1 MGCIFLPPQGTK
13 LGSSFPPSA
22 SQRKKESVNIQG
34 TQVDGGHPMFLKVR
48 SLISSASPPIPCSI
62 SSSSQEGPA
71 SADETIED
79 PAPEGHPV
87 AGPAQ
92 LRPFVD
98 GIRHAIAL
106 EGKAAHQPSQI
117 LAQTTLNGGEAFIQ
131 TGKNLDNLLPNKYI
145 GLAFCHRQV
154 PLNWYLTW

>member
-1 MGCIFLPPQGTK
+1 M
-13 LGSSFPPSA
+13 
-22 SQRKKESVNIQG
+22 
-34 TQVDGGHPMFLKVR
+34 LKVR
-48 SLISSASPPIPCSI
+48 SLSILPLHPIPCSTSL
-62 SSSSQEGPA
+62 SSYEGPA

-98 GIRHAIAL
+98 GVRHAVAL

-117 LAQTTLNGGEAFIQ
+117 VAQTTLDGGEAVIQ
-131 TGKNLDNLLPNKYI
+131 TGESLDNLLSNKYA
-145 GLAFCHRQV
+145 GLVFCHRQV
-154 PLNWYLTW
+154 PLSW